1 MDSGP
6 VGSGPVGSG
15 PVDSGPVGSGPVD
28 SGPVDSGPVDSG
40 PVGSGRVGSG
50 PVELAPPPLN
60 AADLAQAL
68 IRPGGLWRE
77 IRVVDA
83 TGSTNTD
90 LLKAAEAGAPE
101 GVILA
106 AETQTAGRGRMGR
119 SWVSP
124 PRTAV
129 ILSVL
134 LRPADVPASRRGW
147 VPLLTGVAAVS
158 ALRRVAQI
166 DAALKWP
173 NDVLVRHNKL
183 AGILAEQ
190 KGGAIVAGI
199 GINVSAAAGPAGT
212 SATSLEAEGALVP
225 RDRLLAAV
233 LGELEQFYLRWA
245 RDPDG
250 CGLRQQYQSMCDTI
264 GRAVRVELPGGRV
277 LAGMAADIDAHGR
290 LVVRTGDALT
300 AVSAGD
306 VVHVR

>member
-6 VGSGPVGSG
+6 AGSGPAGSG
-15 PVDSGPVGSGPVD
+15 PAGSGPAG
-28 SGPVDSGPVDSG
+28 SGPAGSGPAGSG
-40 PVGSGRVGSG
+40 PVGSG

-129 ILSVL
+129 IFSVL

-199 GINVSAAAGPAGT
+199 GINVSAAPPGPAGT

-233 LGELEQFYLRWA
+233 LGELEQSYLRWA

>member
-1 MDSGP
+1 
-6 VGSGPVGSG
+6 
-15 PVDSGPVGSGPVD
+15 
-28 SGPVDSGPVDSG
+28 
-40 PVGSGRVGSG
+40 
-50 PVELAPPPLN
+50 VELAPPPLR
-60 AADLAQAL
+60 AADLVQAL

-83 TGSTNTD
+83 TGSTNAD

-101 GVILA
+101 GIVLA

-129 ILSVL
+129 IFSVL

-147 VPLLTGVAAVS
+147 VPLLTGMAAAS

-173 NDVLVRHNKL
+173 NDVLVRHKKL

-199 GINVSAAAGPAGT
+199 GINVSAAPPGPAGT

-225 RDRLLAAV
+225 RDRLLVAV
-233 LGELEQFYLRWA
+233 LGELERLYLRWA

-250 CGLRQQYQSMCDTI
+250 CGLRQQYESLCDTI
-264 GRAVRVELPGGRV
+264 GRAVRVELPGGQV

-290 LVVRTGDALT
+290 LVVSTGDALT